1 MQESSSSPL
10 HQLLSTCREL
20 HNGTLSLRQLVP
32 VHRSLCHCYSKTV
45 IDSKTVENPTTATL
59 DPILQLLP
67 TEEQTTCQQLLTS
80 TDPERLLA
88 IQYLTHSLPSLEALR
103 FVLLP
108 YLLDAKSLSE
118 ELVIALLDTIDVGDV
133 ADIDS
138 SSMSAILDTCL
149 TSQQGMSSR
158 VLVRLVHASP
168 SYPALVQTLYEKIWQ
183 TLQTAASNQSNMSL
197 VASLSN
203 DLLPLLTTKTKDGT
217 YMLLTDVH
225 RPHVI
230 LFWSRLFSLYQSQ
243 PSELQAQQ
251 QTLLLLTAVL
261 CPLLPALV
269 HQELPLVILGSTD
282 SSDTSE
288 FPAKQPALWHI
299 IFTSL
304 SQGKSLLQEDVP
316 ACSLLRKRALY
327 LLNLVAPTDS
337 PWKLYVMCVETLEME
352 SEQHLVDQIWESV
365 AQLLSS
371 VGETTT
377 NISSEIPPLT
387 WEWMSLLLA
396 RVLSADTPV
405 IRKLGMYRLLKGH
418 VGIQI
423 TGDEDALS
431 LSTMKKEGKKSKRVD
446 QPPKI
451 AATMDIITPDFV
463 LDVVLPS
470 WNTLYNSVGHVM
482 HLETNRKVE
491 KEDMIPL
498 LVRFL
503 QSHLKCLSTNDA
515 QCREFWQGLWGSRL
529 ISQLHTKT
537 IILSYAAVSS
547 KEVPYIIPAT
557 DDMLQSLSSTI
568 QSLFQN
574 GSVVLTYRKEL
585 LQSLANM
592 LALCQ
597 SSTAT
602 SGKKWS
608 PMTILQLL
616 AIFSSEHFALDSE
629 AWQSAGDPLLES
641 LRLFTSQLDPD
652 AMTVGAAGA
661 TAFVSGHILPP
672 DETWDP
678 TAGATDAERD
688 VGWAIPLLCTLA
700 ADASSQDPMTQ
711 KTGGE
716 LLWPA
721 IHKGLSHAIAA
732 TLGGNRKVD
741 QVMRALLLLEN
752 GCKLRQLSGLGNGD
766 LVVDRKSQQIMP
778 PPPNIESMLSS
789 GVSFIVH
796 YIQTLV
802 SIETTTSKGSGG
814 TRSTGTRRT
823 SAIFAILISQ
833 IRTLQQAFP
842 SSMTVSSAME
852 DLLKSSIKALT
863 DGTESDDQ
871 KVKYTALAY
880 AALSSGA
887 DLGVESYISNCRL
900 LMQLELSKGGQESKA
915 WGQMARSVLQY
926 AKWGSVSCILP
937 QLLESLEDASNTQL
951 GEVQKFLEDVFECAF
966 DAVEATP
973 ADALLPLFKCVIA
986 AAKKW
991 LTIAKTSSEG
1001 EQFYIEN
1008 LKKIIHALF
1017 ALMKDCNIS
1026 SDTMYMLNEICALIF
1041 HPQLLFDEY
1050 ERLEQDPDC
1059 FTPIRD
1065 AFRQLIEMAGINRPH
1080 ITRAVLCRITV
1091 GWLGVK
1097 DADKGLMGLS
1107 AIPYRE
1113 DIGKLLLHKEMKV
1126 DEGALNQSR
1135 RDEVQGVFE
1144 LPTETDDLSVTRGFV
1159 LVFLSKLPD
1168 FNSGLNDDVL
1178 KSLLHHV
1185 ILQLL
1190 KATSPKGITQKSLIM
1205 KGTPFYCLK
1214 MRGWQALCN
1223 LSRFVTSEIAAEVCE
1238 LVLTC
1243 MVEPLHGQIRYFI
1256 EIFTIQ
1262 CATQHSDV
1270 FGEAFL
1276 ADIARTDLS
1285 LQHVS
1290 SLMVIGGNW
1299 IVGRYKID
1307 FFNAESGDD
1316 LRIRKVLAAV
1326 IPWLSSTQGFSRA
1339 IAQLLV
1345 HALIPLISDVKNN
1358 EMSEGDSD
1366 WFLHRMFNF
1375 LDNNREMSR
1384 LRVKQAKFFEGY
1396 SVEDMCTPEGVLSI
1410 STDEGNEADPTHM
1423 VEAIKETLIEVYKE
1437 SHGDDAPAWKQ
1448 VENMLQSKAGEL
1460 VSSAEDSSEV
1470 NFQRKIIPLDAL
1482 NLAMEDMR
1490 ERKLRNI
1497 AGRKRQQLI
1506 VCASLVDKIPNLGG
1520 LARTAE
1526 IFAADRLI
1534 IPDLNVCKMDN
1545 FKAISVGAGDWIEM
1559 EECREEVRNIQSTEA
1574 LYIFMFR
1581 NVVDRESR
1589 MIIVINQD
1597 LF

>member
-1 MQESSSSPL
+1 MTESSSSPL
-10 HQLLSTCREL
+10 QQLLSTCREL

-45 IDSKTVENPTTATL
+45 IDSKAVDNPTTL
-59 DPILQLLP
+59 DPILQLLS

-88 IQYLTHSLPSLEALR
+88 IQYLTHSLPSSEALR
-103 FVLLP
+103 CVLLP
-108 YLLDAKSLSE
+108 YLLEERSFSE
-118 ELVIALLDTIDVGDV
+118 ELVIALLDTIDMGDV
-133 ADIDS
+133 ADIDA
-138 SSMSAILDTCL
+138 SSMSAILDTCS
-149 TSQQGMSSR
+149 TSQQGMASR

-168 SYPALVQTLYEKIWQ
+168 SAPALVHALYEKIWQ
-183 TLQTAASNQSNMSL
+183 TLQAAASNESNTSL

-225 RPHVI
+225 RRHVT
-230 LFWSRLFSLYQSQ
+230 LLWSRLFSLYHTNT
-243 PSELQAQQ
+243 SELQVKQQ

-269 HQELPLVILGSTD
+269 HQELPLVVLGSTD
-282 SSDTSE
+282 SSSTSK
-288 FPAKQPALWHI
+288 FPVEQPALWHV

-327 LLNLVAPTDS
+327 LLNLVAPADS

-365 AQLLSS
+365 AQLLSI
-371 VGETTT
+371 VGETTPA
-377 NISSEIPPLT
+377 SSDSAIPPLT

-423 TGDEDALS
+423 IGDEDAAT
-431 LSTMKKEGKKSKRVD
+431 LSTTTKKQGKKNNRVD
-446 QPPKI
+446 QPQRM

-463 LDVVLPS
+463 LDVILPS

-498 LVRFL
+498 LLRFL
-503 QSHLKCLSTNDA
+503 QSHLKCLSTNEA

-537 IILSYAAVSS
+537 IVLSYAAVSS
-547 KEVPYIIPAT
+547 KEVPYVIPAT
-557 DDMLQSLSSTI
+557 DDMLQSLASTI
-568 QSLFQN
+568 QTLFQN

-592 LALCQ
+592 LAHCQ

-616 AIFSSEHFALDSE
+616 ATFSPEHFALDSE
-629 AWQSAGDPLLES
+629 EWQSAGDPLLDS
-641 LRLFTSQLDPD
+641 LRMFTSQLDPD
-652 AMTVGAAGA
+652 AMTVGAAVA
-661 TAFVSGHILPP
+661 TAFVSGHILPF
-672 DETWDP
+672 DGTWDP

-688 VGWAIPLLCTLA
+688 AGWAIPLMCTLA
-700 ADASSQDPMTQ
+700 ADASSQDPMKQT
-711 KTGGE
+711 TGGE

-721 IHKGLSHAIAA
+721 IHKGLSHAIGA
-732 TLGGNRKVD
+732 TLPGNKKAD

-766 LVVDRKSQQIMP
+766 LVVDKKTQQLMP

-796 YIQTLV
+796 HIQTLV

-823 SAIFAILISQ
+823 SAIFATLISQ

-880 AALSSGA
+880 AAVSSGA
-887 DLGVESYISNCRL
+887 DPGAESYISNCRM
-900 LMQLELSKGGQESKA
+900 LMQLELSNGGQEPKA

-926 AKWGSVSCILP
+926 AKWGSISCILP
-937 QLLESLEDASNTQL
+937 QLLESLEEASDAKL
-951 GEVQKFLEDVFECAF
+951 GELRKFLEDVFECAF

-986 AAKKW
+986 AAKRW
-991 LTIAKTSSEG
+991 LTIAKTPSEG
-1001 EQFYIEN
+1001 EQFYVEN
-1008 LKKIIHALF
+1008 LKKIIRALF

-1026 SDTMYMLNEICALIF
+1026 SYTMYMLNEICALIF

-1050 ERLEQDPDC
+1050 ERLERDPDC

-1080 ITRAVLCRITV
+1080 ITRAVLCRITI
-1091 GWLGVK
+1091 GWLGVEG
-1097 DADKGLMGLS
+1097 ADKGSMGLS

-1135 RDEVQGVFE
+1135 REEVQGVFE
-1144 LPTETDDLSVTRGFV
+1144 LPPETDDLSVTRGFV

-1168 FNSGLNDDVL
+1168 INAGLNDKVL

-1190 KATSPKGITQKSLIM
+1190 KETSPKGVTQKSLIM

-1223 LSRFVTSEIAAEVCE
+1223 LTRFVTSEIAVEVCE
-1238 LVLTC
+1238 LVFKC
-1243 MVEPLHGQIRYFI
+1243 MVEPIHGQIRYFI

-1262 CATQHSDV
+1262 CATQHSNV

-1276 ADIARTDLS
+1276 ADIARTDLT

-1307 FFNAESGDD
+1307 FFNPESGDD
-1316 LRIRKVLAAV
+1316 LRIRKALAAV

-1345 HALIPLISDVKNN
+1345 HAFIPLISDVKNN
-1358 EMSEGDSD
+1358 ETSSEGDSD

-1384 LRVKQAKFFEGY
+1384 LRAKQAKFFEGY
-1396 SVEDMCTPEGVLSI
+1396 AVEDMCTPEGVLSI
-1410 STDEGNEADPTHM
+1410 AIDEGNEADPLHM
-1423 VEAIKETLIEVYKE
+1423 VEAIKETLIEVYQE
-1437 SHGDDAPAWKQ
+1437 THGDDSPAWKQ
-1448 VENMLQSKAGEL
+1448 VENMLQAKEGEL
-1460 VSSAEDSSEV
+1460 VASAEDLSEV

-1506 VCASLVDKIPNLGG
+1506 VCASLVDKVPNLGG

-1545 FKAISVGAGDWIEM
+1545 FKSISVGAGDWIEM
-1559 EECREEVRNIQSTEA
+1559 EECREEVRNIQSIEA
-1574 LYIFMFR
+1574 LYIFM
-1581 NVVDRESR
+1581 VPKCC
-1589 MIIVINQD
+1589 
-1597 LF
+1597 